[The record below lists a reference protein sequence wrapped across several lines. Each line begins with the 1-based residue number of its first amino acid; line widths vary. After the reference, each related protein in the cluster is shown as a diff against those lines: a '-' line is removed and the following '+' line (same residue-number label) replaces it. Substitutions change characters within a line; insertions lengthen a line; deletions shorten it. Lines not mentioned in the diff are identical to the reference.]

1 MKITRENIVQYYQE
15 YFEVFNSHGQSMDS
29 VHDMDRFYAP
39 DFAFK
44 PYVATIKGC
53 NSREEWYRVV
63 TGHPAGH
70 EHLEME
76 DIIIDLERLVAA
88 ILIKAEISDPATG
101 EVKVTKR
108 YFGRYPMK
116 LDENDDLK
124 ITALEFFWEVL
135 PPGATE
141 IDDVFF
147 PNRKK

>member
-1 MKITRENIVQYYQE
+1 MEITYDNIVKYYEE
-15 YFEVFNSHGQSMDS
+15 YFEVFNNHGQSMDS

-39 DFAFK
+39 EFAFK
-44 PYVATIKGC
+44 PFVATIKGC

-76 DIIIDLERLVAA
+76 DIIIDMKRLVAA
-88 ILIKAEISDPATG
+88 ILIKAEISDPETH
-101 EVKVTKR
+101 EVKVAKH

-116 LDENDDLK
+116 IDENGDLK

-135 PPGATE
+135 PAGAME

-147 PNRKK
+147 PNRK